1 MEAVVINNRV
11 PEYLVKTAVSVGQ
24 RGNGE
29 QGGKLARSIDQ
40 PFSLEITCAL
50 DSLLFVEM

>member
-11 PEYLVKTAVSVGQ
+11 PEYLVKTAVSVAQ

-29 QGGKLARSIDQ
+29 QVGKLVVERVPRDEKGID
-40 PFSLEITCAL
+40 
-50 DSLLFVEM
+50 D